1 MLNVGFGVTALCKGL
16 KHGTL
21 DGIGTYTKALMQQWS
36 ASEIQTSEQESPR
49 LIPFSFSAC
58 AALGLTPAPLKLASY
73 PLNTAWSVVTQGRFW
88 GLGRLAKQVD
98 LIHATDHYVPKS
110 PAVPVVATLMD
121 ALPLSNP
128 EWSRKEFRLAK
139 NFLWRRALSW
149 TNEIITISEY
159 SKQQLVMWAGISAEK
174 ITVIPLGVAPSWF
187 QVVPD
192 DLITKVRRHYNL
204 PEMFFVSV
212 GTLQPRKNIARTIQ
226 AHRLLPTA
234 VRKRA
239 PLLIIGR
246 AGWQCDEVLK
256 LIDQESVDGSVR
268 WLRLVPDVD
277 LLPILKLSKALVFP
291 SLAEGFGL
299 PVLEA
304 FAASV
309 PVITSNSTSLPEVAG
324 DAAILINPYD
334 VQALSSAMHRVLEDN
349 ALIENNI
356 RLGRE
361 RARDFTWAACAQ
373 ATLDVYRKT
382 LL

>member
-1 MLNVGFGVTALCKGL
+1 
-16 KHGTL
+16 
-21 DGIGTYTKALMQQWS
+21 
-36 ASEIQTSEQESPR
+36 
-49 LIPFSFSAC
+49 
-58 AALGLTPAPLKLASY
+58 
-73 PLNTAWSVVTQGRFW
+73 
-88 GLGRLAKQVD
+88 
-98 LIHATDHYVPKS
+98 
-110 PAVPVVATLMD
+110 
-121 ALPLSNP
+121 
-128 EWSRKEFRLAK
+128 
-139 NFLWRRALSW
+139 
-149 TNEIITISEY
+149 
-159 SKQQLVMWAGISAEK
+159 MWAGISAEK

-187 QVVPD
+187 QDVTD
-192 DLITKVRRHYNL
+192 DLIAKVRRQYNL
-204 PEMFFVSV
+204 PDMFFVSV

>member
-16 KHGTL
+16 NHGTL

-58 AALGLTPAPLKLASY
+58 AALNVAPAPLRLASY
-73 PLNTAWSVVTQGRFW
+73 PLNAAWSVMTQRRFW
-88 GLGRLAKQVD
+88 GLGQLAKQVD

-110 PAVPVVATLMD
+110 SAVPVVATLMD

-139 NFLWRRALSW
+139 NFLWRRALNW
-149 TNEIITISEY
+149 ANEIITISEY
-159 SKQQLVMWAGISAEK
+159 SKQQIVMWAGISAEK

-187 QVVPD
+187 QDVTD
-192 DLITKVRRHYNL
+192 DLIAKVRRQYNL
-204 PEMFFVSV
+204 PDMFFVSV